1 VNDGNVAD
9 AGLIDLAYGTARFV
23 VNYDDI
29 EKVVSRKR

>member
-9 AGLIDLAYGTARFV
+9 AGLLDLAYGTARFV

-29 EKVVSRKR
+29 EQVAIRKR